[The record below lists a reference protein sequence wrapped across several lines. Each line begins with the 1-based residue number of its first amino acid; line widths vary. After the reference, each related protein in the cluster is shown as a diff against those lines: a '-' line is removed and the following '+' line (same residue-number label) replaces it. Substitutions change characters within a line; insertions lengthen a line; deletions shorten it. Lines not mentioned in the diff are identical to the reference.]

1 MIEQITKE
9 KAIKLF
15 NIGGYGYLGDYGAII
30 DNENKI
36 IVQKWDQFFL
46 VTRDELVFDDISVE
60 EGPGLIKFYETLINP
75 FN

>member
-9 KAIKLF
+9 KALELF
-15 NIGGYGYLGDYGAII
+15 NGGDYGYLGDYGAII
-30 DNENKI
+30 GNEDKI

-75 FN
+75 SN